1 MDLTL
6 TKRSLR
12 FGGWSAVI
20 FSLCIG
26 IGLVLIVGWV
36 PPTPPTAT
44 AGEIYQLYQADYF
57 RIRTAMIFIM
67 LGAGFII
74 PFTSAVSV
82 LIARV
87 EGGFGTLSATALVS
101 GFAIALLTF
110 FPAVVWLV
118 AAFRPE
124 RNPELLYLLND
135 ASWLMFVGALF
146 ITYPFF
152 IVLAIACFAESGEVR
167 VFQRWFGYF
176 NAWIAISFLPG
187 QLLFFVKTGPF
198 AWNGLLAFYL
208 PFGAFFLWLVPTVRY
223 LWKAANETG

>member
-1 MDLTL
+1 MNL
-6 TKRSLR
+6 SLER
-12 FGGWSAVI
+12 KALKFGGWSAII

-26 IGLVLIVGWV
+26 TALLLVLGWV

-44 AGEIYQLYQADYF
+44 ENEIFGLYQQHYL
-57 RIRTAMIFIM
+57 RIRSGMILIM

-74 PFTSAVSV
+74 PFTSAVSA

-87 EGGFGTLSATALVS
+87 EGGFGMLSGTALVS
-101 GFAIALLTF
+101 GFAIAVLTF
-110 FPAVVWLV
+110 LPALVWLI
-118 AAFRPE
+118 AAFRPD
-124 RNPELLYLLND
+124 RNPELLYLLSD
-135 ASWLMFVGALF
+135 SAWLIFVGALF

-152 IVLAIACFAESGEVR
+152 IVRAIACFAEKGENR

-198 AWNGLLAFYL
+198 AWDGLLSFYL
-208 PFGAFFLWLVPTVRY
+208 PFGAFFLWLVPTIGY
-223 LWKAANETG
+223 IWKAANETG